1 MQRVTAGIA
10 SQNLGTRIKMEI
22 RIEPTVLAQE
32 QNDGNGS
39 LVIDVRSPE
48 EYAAGHVA
56 DAINLPLA
64 ELEARLAEVPTDTPV
79 VTYCMMKHRGH
90 SRGERAADLL
100 RARGYQA
107 SVLEGGLPA
116 WEGAGLPTERGT
128 ASTPAA

>member
-1 MQRVTAGIA
+1 
-10 SQNLGTRIKMEI
+10 MES
-22 RIEPTVLAQE
+22 RIEPTSLAQE
-32 QNDGNGS
+32 QNNGKGP

-56 DAINLPLA
+56 NAINLPLA
-64 ELEARLAEVPTDTPV
+64 ELEARLAEVPSDTPV

-90 SRGERAADLL
+90 SRGERAAELL

-116 WEGAGLPTERGT
+116 WAGAGLPTERGS